1 MPKIMV
7 EAEGL
12 SKYFDSFCAV
22 DQITLKVP
30 EGEILVLLG
39 PNGAGKTTTVR
50 MLTSILQPSLG
61 SAKVAGFD
69 VNTQADQVRA
79 NVGVLTE
86 HHGLYVRMNAREYL
100 GFFGSL
106 YSIPQSVANQ
116 RMEEL
121 LIQFGLGDVG
131 KKRLGEYSKGMR
143 QKLALVRT
151 LLHDPPVIL
160 LDEPTSAMDPESA
173 YIVREAIKQLRSK
186 DRTIIL
192 CTHNL
197 KEAEELADQIAIIR
211 RGKIILQGQLSEIR
225 KNLIGAP
232 EFRVNFTDPDLVW
245 NPDGQI
251 DLNDSQSGNGWFK
264 YRTENPYVDNP
275 LLISLLVKSG
285 IQFSTLEEIHYS
297 LEELYLKTVS
307 LEGDL

>member
-1 MPKIMV
+1 MPKIMI

-12 SKYFDSFCAV
+12 SKYFDTFCAV
-22 DQITLKVP
+22 DQVSLTVP
-30 EGEILVLLG
+30 QGEILVLLG

-50 MLTSILQPSLG
+50 MLTSILQPSMG
-61 SAKVAGFD
+61 SAKVAGYD
-69 VNTQADQVRA
+69 VITQADQVRA

-100 GFFGSL
+100 SFFASL
-106 YSIPQSVANQ
+106 YMIPRHQASQ

-121 LIQFGLGDVG
+121 LEQFGLGDVG

-173 YIVREAIKQLRSK
+173 FIVRESIKQLRSK

-211 RGKIILQGQLSEIR
+211 RGKIILQGQLAEIR
-225 KNLIGAP
+225 RNLIGAP
-232 EFRVNFTDPDLVW
+232 EFKISFLDRDFIW

-251 DLNDSQSGNGWFK
+251 DLQGAHSGKGWFQYK
-264 YRTENPYVDNP
+264 TELPDADNP
-275 LLISLLVKSG
+275 KIISLLVKNG
-285 IQFSTLEEIHYS
+285 IQFTTLEEIHYS

-307 LEGDL
+307 QESEV